1 MLRMP
6 EEAVVAL
13 STEAP
18 DRLLDRVRKLLA
30 KAEAEGV
37 TVEEA
42 QALTAK
48 AAELMAKYGI
58 DRALLAAARP
68 ETDKPDNRIV
78 EIYNPWARV
87 QAHLL
92 CGLAAALRCQCIL
105 LPASEGQRVHV
116 FGYGSDIERADVL
129 YTSVLIQMWHGLTAA
144 QVPAW
149 SDNLR
154 AWRRS
159 WLLGYAA
166 AVIAK
171 VRDAEQR
178 RRAGAASE
186 GPDRGSSRAALVLA
200 DRSLVIRQHVARA
213 YPVTRTARVTYTGN
227 GYGAGYAQGKRAD
240 IGAGRVG
247 QRRARALTKWC
258 RRGYRQRRRGERAA
272 CGRNA
277 ERVAP
282 ISSTPEVR
290 EPAAPEQRQED
301 RVGAVPVRPEL
312 RVPAGRPALRSGTSA
327 STAGASSTSM
337 SVARGQ
343 HVRDNILVSARC
355 GEQVT

>member
-1 MLRMP
+1 
-6 EEAVVAL
+6 L
-13 STEAP
+13 STAPTTDAP

-58 DRALLAAARP
+58 DRALLAATRP

-78 EIYNPWARV
+78 EIYNPWARA

-92 CGLAAALRCQCIL
+92 CGLAATLRCQCIL

-116 FGYGSDIERADVL
+116 FGYASDIERADLL
-129 YTSVLIQMWHGLTAA
+129 YTSVLVQMWHGLVAA
-144 QVPAW
+144 QVPARA
-149 SDNLR
+149 DNVR

-171 VRDAEQR
+171 VRAAEHHAEQAATLAE
-178 RRAGAASE
+178 AGGTA
-186 GPDRGSSRAALVLA
+186 SRAALVLA
-200 DRSLVIRQHVARA
+200 DRSMVIRQTVARA
-213 YPVTRTARVTYTGN
+213 YPVTRTARVTYSGS

-240 IGAGRVG
+240 IGTGRVG
-247 QRRARALTKWC
+247 PRRTRALP
-258 RRGYRQRRRGERAA
+258 G
-272 CGRNA
+272 
-277 ERVAP
+277 
-282 ISSTPEVR
+282 
-290 EPAAPEQRQED
+290 PAR
-301 RVGAVPVRPEL
+301 
-312 RVPAGRPALRSGTSA
+312 
-327 STAGASSTSM
+327 
-337 SVARGQ
+337 
-343 HVRDNILVSARC
+343 
-355 GEQVT
+355 